1 MEKPPKNKCGRQT
14 TCFNSRFYIYIY
26 SLFLLKRY
34 PSNFVT
40 LLTEHWYEGG
50 VYHIRFARRSE
61 MRKLLKHTESLKRM
75 WRRFPGRFQEEIPVW
90 HHTWSCNVSVCFA
103 ASSWLGK
110 STNSTR
116 SRKSCSAEKISW
128 VPTDSESCQHLPW
141 ILLIGTSN
149 YYQAVGFQK
158 GWTISMRCIII
169 IIIAFLYATILLLV
183 HVIDMRFASRVSMK
197 ER

>member
-1 MEKPPKNKCGRQT
+1 MWETNNL
-14 TCFNSRFYIYIY
+14 FAILDSIY
-26 SLFLLKRY
+26 SLFLL
-34 PSNFVT
+34 
-40 LLTEHWYEGG
+40 
-50 VYHIRFARRSE
+50 
-61 MRKLLKHTESLKRM
+61 
-75 WRRFPGRFQEEIPVW
+75 EEIPFQFRHTFDWTLIWRWSLSFPLPGDQRWENCWSTPRVW
-90 HHTWSCNVSVCFA
+90 RGCGEGSQGGSKKRFRSDTTREAACFCMFRCF
-103 ASSWLGK
+103 WLGK

-141 ILLIGTSN
+141 ILLVDTSK

-169 IIIAFLYATILLLV
+169 IVISFLYATILLLV